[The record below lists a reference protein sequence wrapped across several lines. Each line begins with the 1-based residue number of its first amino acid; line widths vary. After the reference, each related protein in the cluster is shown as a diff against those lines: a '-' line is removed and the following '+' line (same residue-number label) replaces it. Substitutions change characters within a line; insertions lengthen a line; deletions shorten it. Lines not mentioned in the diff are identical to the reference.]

1 MKRSAFGTARR
12 LTLAGRSQS
21 LRIKRNSEP
30 FRPHLS
36 DSKNT
41 GSGNIATVPFYLP
54 SSSGK
59 TSRSASNTT
68 PLFNTSL
75 LELKEPLEIDIPV
88 GPDELSSAL
97 ESHRL
102 LSSQD
107 LDSRGKYIY
116 INAHHLRRYRDSKS
130 CFTINV

>member
-30 FRPHLS
+30 LRPHLS
-36 DSKNT
+36 DVKS
-41 GSGNIATVPFYLP
+41 GSGNIGTVPFYLP

-116 INAHHLRRYRDSKS
+116 INVHHH
-130 CFTINV
+130 

>member
-30 FRPHLS
+30 LRPHLS
-36 DSKNT
+36 DGKS

-116 INAHHLRRYRDSKS
+116 INIHHR
-130 CFTINV
+130 